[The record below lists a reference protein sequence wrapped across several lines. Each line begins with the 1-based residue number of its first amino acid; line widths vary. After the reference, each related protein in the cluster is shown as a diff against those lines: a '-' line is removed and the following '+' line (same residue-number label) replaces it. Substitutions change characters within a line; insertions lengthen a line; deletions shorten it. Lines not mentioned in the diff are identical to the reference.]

1 MKLALTQMNPI
12 WENPEQNAG
21 ICESLVKEAVQNNAD
36 IIVFPELTLTGFT
49 MNPDRFAENPET
61 GFSHQFFTKLSKR
74 YGIAIVYGRIA
85 KGRKK
90 ALNLMEMVEQNRLIF
105 QYAKLHPF
113 SYGGESLHYER
124 GDKIVSGSF
133 QGVPVG
139 GFICYDLRFP
149 EVFQISSKENTLLF
163 VIANWPESRVEQWYA
178 LLKARAIENQC
189 YIVGVNRTG
198 EGGGL
203 SYTHSSAAFDPY
215 GTCLVSGMEDRSTL
229 LYTDCHTH
237 IAEIYRKEF
246 PVRRDRIENFYKIAS
261 IY

>member
-124 GDKIVSGSF
+124 GV
-133 QGVPVG
+133 
-139 GFICYDLRFP
+139 
-149 EVFQISSKENTLLF
+149 
-163 VIANWPESRVEQWYA
+163 
-178 LLKARAIENQC
+178 
-189 YIVGVNRTG
+189 
-198 EGGGL
+198 
-203 SYTHSSAAFDPY
+203 
-215 GTCLVSGMEDRSTL
+215 
-229 LYTDCHTH
+229 
-237 IAEIYRKEF
+237 
-246 PVRRDRIENFYKIAS
+246 
-261 IY
+261 